1 MANIDKQKL
10 LNAIS
15 ASYGGRINEKKFG
28 TAAQSG
34 DVSALLGSLPEED
47 RKKLL
52 NALSDKKSLSALL
65 SNEKTKSIIDSF
77 SEKSKQ
83 QKK

>member
-10 LNAIS
+10 LNAIAS
-15 ASYGGRINEKKFG
+15 SYGGKVDEKKLG
-28 TAAQSG
+28 NAAQSG
-34 DVSALLGSLPEED
+34 DVSALLGALPEED

-52 NALSDKKSLSALL
+52 SALSDKKGLSALL

-77 SEKSKQ
+77 SKKSK
-83 QKK
+83 